1 VRISLYTADQEEKIY
16 IRREARTWARSGLI
30 TSEQLGISDSRTET
44 GLSQTNVFFRIL
56 FFLFTNT
63 CVHTVIGFYVWNV
76 GLRNEGSIAWPAL
89 AFGFAMV
96 GLAEYL
102 VRSKSFYRY
111 GIEEALALAGMALV
125 CSSIVIFI
133 SMLKVEPRFLIT
145 TGAILASACA
155 FWLCLRFGFL
165 YAAVL
170 SVAFAC
176 VVPLQL
182 SLPHESER
190 AILAMLL
197 ALILLTSIR
206 AESFESSDFKRKR
219 SATLQACLLA
229 GIYLAVNLRLP
240 ELGKAYWAHAGMSY
254 RPFAGFPPLFYW
266 MTYGFT
272 FLIPALGLYHGLKS
286 RKRTVINVSLIA
298 ALLTLATNKDYL
310 GFRHYAWDPAIL
322 GVTMV
327 ISAIVIM
334 RWLANGR
341 EEARSGYT
349 AQNLLKPENHGINL
363 TDIGAAVL
371 PGAIHANLPQASPDK
386 PFNGGQSG
394 GGGASQGY

>member
-30 TSEQLGISDSRTET
+30 TDAQLGIIDSRTEP

-56 FFLFTNT
+56 FFVFT
-63 CVHTVIGFYVWNV
+63 CICMQTVIGFYVWVV
-76 GLRNEGSIAWPAL
+76 GLRSETSLAWAAL

-96 GLAEYL
+96 VLAEYL
-102 VRSKSFYRY
+102 AGRKCFYRH
-111 GIEEALALAGMALV
+111 GIEEALALVGMALA
-125 CSSIVIFI
+125 CSGIVTFI

-145 TGAILASACA
+145 TGAVLSSACT
-155 FWLCLRFGFL
+155 FWLYLRFGFL

-170 SVAFAC
+170 SVACAC
-176 VVPLQL
+176 IVPFQL
-182 SLPHESER
+182 SLTPASER
-190 AILAMLL
+190 AILAMVLVF
-197 ALILLTSIR
+197 ILLTSIR
-206 AESFESSDFKRKR
+206 AESIEKGDFKKDR

-240 ELGKAYWAHAGMSY
+240 ELGKAFWGHSGMSY

-266 MTYGFT
+266 MTYGLT

-286 RKRTVINVSLIA
+286 RKRIVINVSLIA

-310 GFRHYAWDPAIL
+310 GFKHYAWDPAIF
-322 GVTMV
+322 GVV
-327 ISAIVIM
+327 LIIAAIVVM
-334 RWLANGR
+334 RWLADGGR
-341 EEARSGYT
+341 EARNGFT

-363 TDIGAAVL
+363 ADLGAAVL
-371 PGAIHANLPQASPDK
+371 PGVIQANLPPSSPDK
-386 PFNGGQSG
+386 PFAGGQSG
-394 GGGASQGY
+394 GGGASSGY